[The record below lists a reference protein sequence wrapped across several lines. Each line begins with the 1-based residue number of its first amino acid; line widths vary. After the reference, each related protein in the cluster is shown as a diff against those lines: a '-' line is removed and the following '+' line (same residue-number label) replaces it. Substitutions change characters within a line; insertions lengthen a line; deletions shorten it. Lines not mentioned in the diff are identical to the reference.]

1 MLNVPVKYLILIEAG
16 GPMVARLFDA
26 NRVHVLDI
34 DASSEE
40 VAVMTAGLVPEFGA
54 DDAAWAKA
62 LEGHNTAERKAARV
76 YTLDV

>member
-1 MLNVPVKYLILIEAG
+1 MHNPPVKYLILIEAG

-26 NRVHVLDI
+26 HRVHVLDI

-40 VAVMTAGLVPEFGA
+40 VAVMTAGLVPEQGA
-54 DDAAWAKA
+54 DDAVWSKA
-62 LEGHNTAERKAARV
+62 LEGHNAAERTAARV